1 MQDTRFFRLCLV
13 FAMTLLTGARAYGSP
28 GNAGASL
35 DRLAEKYV
43 RLVPAIGEYDANMVD
58 AY

>member
-1 MQDTRFFRLCLV
+1 
-13 FAMTLLTGARAYGSP
+13 MTLLTGARAYGSP

-35 DRLAEKYV
+35 DGLAEKYV
-43 RLVPAIGEYDANMVD
+43 QLVLAIGEYDANMVD